1 MNPKSKPPRSKRSKL
16 KCEVLLSTSAFNFN
30 LRRYNVAESG
40 GGGRRGLLFGDA
52 KVGRCRL
59 TLSNPR

>member
-1 MNPKSKPPRSKRSKL
+1 MRPNLKAPGTNRLKL
-16 KCEVLLSTSAFNFN
+16 RYDESLSNFALN
-30 LRRYNVAESG
+30 FSLRRYNTG
-40 GGGRRGLLFGDA
+40 GQVYFYPGFTAA